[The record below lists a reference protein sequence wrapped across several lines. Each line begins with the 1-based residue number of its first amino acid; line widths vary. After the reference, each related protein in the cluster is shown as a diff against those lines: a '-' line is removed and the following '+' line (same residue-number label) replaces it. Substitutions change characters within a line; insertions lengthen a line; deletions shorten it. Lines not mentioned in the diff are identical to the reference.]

1 MTNGDTTRTEN
12 ALKNKNMIDEEV
24 KMKIE
29 EVAKKLGKLIVEI
42 GIYFLRSWVIML
54 LWNAVATKLFYVP
67 TLTFWYAVGLNLL
80 TGQLF
85 RFRKSYEIE
94 D

>member
-1 MTNGDTTRTEN
+1 MKE
-12 ALKNKNMIDEEV
+12 NMINEEV
-24 KMKIE
+24 KKKIQA
-29 EVAKKLGKLIVEI
+29 VAEKLGKLTVEI
-42 GIYFLRSWVIML
+42 GIYFLRSWIIML
-54 LWNAVATKLFYVP
+54 LWNAVATKLFYLP

-85 RFRKSYEIE
+85 RFRKSYETK